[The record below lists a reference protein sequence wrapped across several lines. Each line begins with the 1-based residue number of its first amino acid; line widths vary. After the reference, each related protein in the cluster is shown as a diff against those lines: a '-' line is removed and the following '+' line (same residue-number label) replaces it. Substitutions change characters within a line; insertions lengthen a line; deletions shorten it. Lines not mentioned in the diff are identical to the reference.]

1 MICLIKFIII
11 SVSIAP
17 DSKKKKL
24 MKYHNNFTKKDV
36 LNNIFHKK
44 ILYFIFTL
52 SGEQLLLE
60 EQDHT
65 RTMLRN
71 IQSLAEDLY
80 RNEIT
85 NLKNEKIPQPPE
97 GAMSRI
103 HQPIFPHLE
112 SAVVQDIID
121 EGLAIQMKEKSAFA
135 NIKPSNRLVPMEQR
149 ILHQNQTKL
158 PNSARRL
165 EVLRQCIG
173 SIFENR
179 LADAKKT
186 FPAVLSALK
195 SRQARVALC
204 DELAL
209 YKSGNQV
216 ILEHQQFDM
225 VCCDFTKF
233 LFCEK

>member
-1 MICLIKFIII
+1 M
-11 SVSIAP
+11 
-17 DSKKKKL
+17 
-24 MKYHNNFTKKDV
+24 
-36 LNNIFHKK
+36 
-44 ILYFIFTL
+44 YFIFTL

-121 EGLAIQMKEKSAFA
+121 EGLAIQMKEKSAFWQHDTMVSHYRDQVYSLWDM
-135 NIKPSNRLVPMEQR
+135 IGKETTYTFFYHR
-149 ILHQNQTKL
+149 IIQ
-158 PNSARRL
+158 
-165 EVLRQCIG
+165 
-173 SIFENR
+173 
-179 LADAKKT
+179 
-186 FPAVLSALK
+186 
-195 SRQARVALC
+195 
-204 DELAL
+204 
-209 YKSGNQV
+209 Y
-216 ILEHQQFDM
+216 
-225 VCCDFTKF
+225 
-233 LFCEK
+233 